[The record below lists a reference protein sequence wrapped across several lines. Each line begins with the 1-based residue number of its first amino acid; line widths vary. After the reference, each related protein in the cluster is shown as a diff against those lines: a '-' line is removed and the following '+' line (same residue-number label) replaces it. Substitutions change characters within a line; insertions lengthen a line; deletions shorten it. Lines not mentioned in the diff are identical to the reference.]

1 MIFTLVSIVKEW
13 LDEHNESETTIKDV
27 APLVDEFIPEK
38 EGTPVTPETFAL
50 WFKGFKEEMDAK
62 KKAASASSVLCGK
75 EWFAR
80 SSTSTALLPA
90 VTMKKDGDAPDIDW
104 ELFTA
109 EEGDE
114 NLDDIEFDDE
124 NVVEKKEIGVYRE
137 PGTEDQGAR
146 DEVVDDDE

>member
-1 MIFTLVSIVKEW
+1 M
-13 LDEHNESETTIKDV
+13 V
-27 APLVDEFIPEK
+27 AASVDDFVPEK

-50 WFKGFKEEMDAK
+50 WFKGFKEEMDSK
-62 KKAASASSVLCGK
+62 KKATAQGSQVSGK

-80 SSTSTALLPA
+80 SSSSTALLPA
-90 VTMKKDGDAPDIDW
+90 VAMKKGDGTPDIDW

-114 NLDDIEFDDE
+114 NLDDIEFDDD
-124 NVVEKKEIGVYRE
+124 NIVEEKEIGVYRE

-146 DEVVDDDE
+146 DEVEDDE